1 MIENGG
7 IVRVLVFGS
16 SGQTGSY
23 LVEKLLSEKHEVIG
37 VARSTFPYF
46 LPNREKFTEVMVD
59 PTDSTILKQLLDRF
73 DFDAVVNFLS
83 ISSVAACSENPEL
96 SRRVNF
102 EFARLLFELVSNKAS
117 RNKIKIRLVQA
128 SSSEMYG
135 GYPVGT
141 SVDESLAPSPVSK
154 YGEDKFLAHSYLN
167 EIRGENPNIFATS
180 LILFNHESP
189 RRNQKFVTRKIVD
202 RVFDISKGKES
213 SLILGDIEVQRDW
226 GYAKDFAEGIYR
238 VVRAETNSDYVI
250 GTGKL
255 RSVRDFCI
263 EMFENFGV
271 AENRRI
277 ILCDE
282 SLKRSRN
289 NNGLAGNSNLLESE
303 IGWRPTVEFEELVKI
318 LADAKV
324 KGQNAG
330 S

>member
-1 MIENGG
+1 M
-7 IVRVLVFGS
+7 RVLIFGS

-23 LVEKLLSEKHEVIG
+23 LLEKLLSEGHEVIG
-37 VARSTFPYF
+37 VARSKFPYL
-46 LPNREKFTEVMVD
+46 LPSRDKFTELIVD
-59 PTDSTILKQLLDRF
+59 PTDSVILKQILEF
-73 DFDAVVNFLS
+73 HEFDAVVNFLS
-83 ISSVAACSENPEL
+83 LSSVAACSENPEI
-96 SRRVNF
+96 SRRINF
-102 EFARLLFELVSNKAS
+102 EFARLLFEQVSSKALK
-117 RNKIKIRLVQA
+117 NKIGIRLIQA

-135 GYPVGT
+135 GYPSGT
-141 SVDESLAPSPVSK
+141 VVDESLTPRPISK
-154 YGEDKFLAHSYLN
+154 YGEDKALAHSFLN
-167 EIRGENPNIFATS
+167 AIRHENPNIHATS

-202 RVFDISKGKES
+202 RIFEISRFKES
-213 SLILGDIEVQRDW
+213 SLVLGDIEIQRDW

-238 VVRAETNSDYVI
+238 VIQAETNSDYVI

-263 EMFENFGV
+263 EMFEYFGV

-277 ILCDE
+277 ILCDD

-289 NNGLAGNSNLLESE
+289 NNGLAGNSNLLENE